1 MILNYM
7 IIVNT
12 GILGHPLQNKYM
24 CALKKN
30 KHVAI
35 YHRCRAETYLHIS
48 PFSINHY

>member
-24 CALKKN
+24 CALKKISMWLYIIAAGR
-30 KHVAI
+30 KPCI
-35 YHRCRAETYLHIS
+35 YIFRLF
-48 PFSINHY
+48 P